1 MKVSTNEYLSI
12 SNQLNS
18 VFPQA
23 SAGDGLPENICLT
36 CIGEMNQAY
45 SFKQKCERS
54 ELALRAFQRKV
65 MYTENA
71 VPSTSRSVTNIV
83 CIDAIADTQSKP
95 ITCDAKPP
103 KQLSYL
109 IQEQITDS
117 SGKPIYQCMN
127 CWMTFDAS
135 TEIEMHLLEDLC
147 AAGPNKALPDDMDA
161 DYDLDNPPDD
171 DDSPF
176 GANEATSF
184 KLSPKDVVKATACDS
199 GIICENCDVSFGT
212 QHALNEHQKWKNCI
226 FQSFECD
233 ICKNVY
239 STRRNISR
247 HIHRMHRMPRVR
259 KNAKNTS
266 EEKKFKCTQCPKGA

>member
-1 MKVSTNEYLSI
+1 M
-12 SNQLNS
+12 
-18 VFPQA
+18 
-23 SAGDGLPENICLT
+23 
-36 CIGEMNQAY
+36 
-45 SFKQKCERS
+45 R
-54 ELALRAFQRKV
+54 
-65 MYTENA
+65 TENA

-83 CIDAIADTQSKP
+83 CIDGIADIKSESF
-95 ITCDAKPP
+95 TCDAKPA

-117 SGKPIYQCMN
+117 SGKTIYQCMN

-161 DYDLDNPPDD
+161 DYDLDNPQNDN
-171 DDSPF
+171 DS
-176 GANEATSF
+176 ATADEATSL
-184 KLSPKDVVKATACDS
+184 KSAPNDVDRATACES
-199 GIICENCDVSFGT
+199 RIVCVICGVSFAT
-212 QHALNEHQKWKNCI
+212 QHALNEHQKWKNCKYHR
-226 FQSFECD
+226 FECD

-247 HIHRMHRMPRVR
+247 HIHRMHRVPRIR
-259 KNAKNTS
+259 KAAKETS